1 MADKPSKVVQIGGQT
16 REEDVSLVDILDR
29 VLHAGVVLQGSVVIS
44 LAGVVLI
51 YLNLNAVLTSV
62 ATALKYANKELPR
75 SSRKAGGS

>member
-29 VLHAGVVLQGSVVIS
+29 VLHAGVMLQGSVVIS
-44 LAGVVLI
+44 LAGVDLI

-75 SSRKAGGS
+75 PSRKALGS

>member
-29 VLHAGVVLQGSVVIS
+29 VLHAGVMLQGSVVIS
-44 LAGVVLI
+44 LAGVDLI

-62 ATALKYANKELPR
+62 ATALKYANKELPPP
-75 SSRKAGGS
+75 SRKALGS